1 MQAKRASPEGLI
13 PESIEA
19 KNPPPLVHKL
29 NCIARHAMVLIVLI
43 VIIGIYSM
51 NKGGLES
58 N

>member
-19 KNPPPLVHKL
+19 KNLSPLVHKF
-29 NCIARHAMVLIVLI
+29 NCIARHTMVLIVLI

-51 NKGGLES
+51 DKGTLERK
-58 N
+58 